1 MFHRAFHQSVENG
14 RFRRLCV
21 CVALVGFALATT
33 GPGGAAGEP
42 LRVMSFNIRYGT
54 APDGDNAWPKRR
66 DLVFAMLRK
75 ESPQVVGLQEVLRFQ
90 LDELREALPEFGEV
104 GVGRDDGREAGEY
117 SAILYDRRRLE
128 VLENGTFWFAAE
140 PALAGTPTWGS
151 TFPRICTWMHVRDK
165 VTGRKFHL
173 YNLHWDHQSQESRE
187 KSADMLVERI
197 AGGKA
202 ADEPV
207 VVTGDF
213 NADESNSAYLR
224 LLADKRLG
232 LTDTFRELHPDE
244 RAVLTFHAFQ
254 GGTAGGKID
263 AVLVSPEWQ
272 TTGAEIVRTQRG
284 NVFPSDHYPVTATIE
299 LPVGKD

>member
-1 MFHRAFHQSVENG
+1 MSGRAFHQSVENR
-14 RFRRLCV
+14 RFRRLSDWV
-21 CVALVGFALATT
+21 VLVSFALATT
-33 GPGGAAGEP
+33 GQSWAAGEP

-66 DLVFAMLRK
+66 DLVFDMLRK
-75 ESPQVVGLQEVLRFQ
+75 ESPHFIGLQEVLRFQ

-104 GVGRDDGREAGEY
+104 GVGRDDGKEAGEY
-117 SAILYDRRRLE
+117 AAILYDRRRLE
-128 VLENGTFWFAAE
+128 VLEDGTFWFAAA

-165 VTGRKFHL
+165 VTGREFYL

-187 KSADMLVERI
+187 KSADILLERV
-197 AGGKA
+197 ASRKQS
-202 ADEPV
+202 DEPV

-213 NADESNSAYLR
+213 NADETNPAYLR
-224 LLADKRLG
+224 LLADQRLG
-232 LTDTFRELHPDE
+232 LTDTFRKLHPAE
-244 RAVLTFHAFQ
+244 KLVRTFHGFQ
-254 GGTAGGKID
+254 GGTEGGKID
-263 AVLVSPEWQ
+263 AVLVSPDWKVSA
-272 TTGAEIVRTQRG
+272 AEIVRTRRG

>member
-1 MFHRAFHQSVENG
+1 MSCQAFHQSVESR
-14 RFRRLCV
+14 RFRRLSV
-21 CVALVGFALATT
+21 WVALVGFILAAT
-33 GPGGAAGEP
+33 GQSWAAGEP

-66 DLVFAMLRK
+66 DLVFDMLRK
-75 ESPQVVGLQEVLRFQ
+75 EAPHAVGLQEVLRFQ

-104 GVGRDDGREAGEY
+104 GVGRDNGKEAGEY

-128 VLENGTFWFAAE
+128 ALEDGTFWFAAP

-151 TFPRICTWMHVRDK
+151 TFPRICTWMHARDK
-165 VTGRKFHL
+165 VNGRDFYL

-187 KSADMLVERI
+187 KSANMLVERI
-197 AGGKA
+197 ASRKQS
-202 ADEPV
+202 DEPV

-213 NADESNSAYLR
+213 NADETNPAYLR

-232 LTDTFRELHPDE
+232 LTDTFQKLHPSE
-244 RAVLTFHAFQ
+244 KLVHTFHGFQ
-254 GGTAGGKID
+254 GGMEGGKID

-272 TTGAEIVRTQRG
+272 ATGAEIVRTRRG
-284 NVFPSDHYPVTATIE
+284 NVYPSDHYPVTATIE
-299 LPVGKD
+299 LPVAQD